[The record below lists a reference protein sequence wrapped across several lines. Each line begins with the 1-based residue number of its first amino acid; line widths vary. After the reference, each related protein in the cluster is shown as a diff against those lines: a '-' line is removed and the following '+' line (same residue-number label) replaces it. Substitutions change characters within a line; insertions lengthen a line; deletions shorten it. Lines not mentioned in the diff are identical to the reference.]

1 MLRVSFQ
8 KALAKSTN
16 HASIITSPLRSFS
29 STSSAATTTINNGPN
44 NIKYAIVGGFIITI
58 AGGIKYVNDQVGGT
72 EGLER
77 TLSFYSLAVPAY
89 AKYRMHMFLESPD
102 EKWKELDIV
111 TSQQGLEKILE
122 LRGFYIKSGQMCA
135 ANIGN
140 GTLWKNNFGEN

>member
-1 MLRVSFQ
+1 MLRASFQ
-8 KALAKSTN
+8 RALANSTRS
-16 HASIITSPLRSFS
+16 ASIITSTSLRSFS
-29 STSSAATTTINNGPN
+29 STSSSSSAAAITNTNNSGPK
-44 NIKYAIVGGFIITI
+44 NIKYAILGGFIITI
-58 AGGIKYVNDQVGGT
+58 AGGINYVNDQVGGT

-102 EKWKELDIV
+102 EKWQELDIV

-140 GTLWKNNFGEN
+140 GT